1 MDNLTIL
8 PSGNARC
15 DSRALAAK
23 IIRVGTLLGLL
34 ALSVGTAAL
43 GPSRAGAATGAPTRV
58 VADLI
63 SETTS
68 IKPGTT
74 LWVALRLQPPAGWHT
89 YWSNPGDSGLAT
101 SIDWAL
107 PAGLVA
113 GHMAWPRPERLP
125 IGPLVIYGYD
135 GEAVLLTPIAVSAQF
150 VAGQPATLSAEAS
163 WVVCNET
170 CIPEQASLKLTLPVS
185 DAAAPINQSAK
196 ALFEKAR
203 AELPEISPW
212 PVTSW
217 QSDRTISVRL
227 AAAGL
232 DRTRISNALFFPS
245 DDGVIDAGASQ
256 SISVDAKG
264 LTVTASRPAQSK
276 SPLKRLSGVLE
287 FNSADG
293 AGDVRRAYA
302 VDVPITAAPSNAGS
316 TTSLDIAEALLLALL
331 GGLILNLMPC
341 VLPVLAIKAIGFAQ
355 QAAQNPSVARRHGL
369 SFTAGV
375 LFFFG
380 VLGGLIVAL
389 RAAGATIGWG
399 FQLQSPI
406 VVAATAYILFTVGLN
421 LSGVFELGTISIGGR
436 LADRNG
442 YTGSFFTGVLATL
455 VASPCTAPFM
465 GAALGLALA
474 QPWYVAALIFQA
486 VGLGMALPYLVLS
499 FAPRLMRLLPRPG
512 AWLAWF
518 KQALAFPMYGACI
531 WLVWVLAQQVGVD
544 SLAWTLIGLLLIGF
558 SAWLVGVGQKGL
570 VQTRLVT
577 LGLATATV
585 ITAVALLAMMPA
597 PNEGAVRQQTAGL
610 VWGRFSPAELDSVRA
625 AGNPVM
631 VDITA
636 AWCVSCLVNDATV
649 LSSSEFAQS
658 VKRNHLALLRGDW
671 TKSDPEIT
679 HYLESFNRAGV
690 PLYVLYPSINANS
703 EPTVLPQIL
712 TKEGVVAAI
721 ERLQSAAA
729 ENPKQGEKL

>member
-1 MDNLTIL
+1 
-8 PSGNARC
+8 
-15 DSRALAAK
+15 
-23 IIRVGTLLGLL
+23 
-34 ALSVGTAAL
+34 
-43 GPSRAGAATGAPTRV
+43 
-58 VADLI
+58 
-63 SETTS
+63 
-68 IKPGTT
+68 
-74 LWVALRLQPPAGWHT
+74 
-89 YWSNPGDSGLAT
+89 
-101 SIDWAL
+101 
-107 PAGLVA
+107 
-113 GHMAWPRPERLP
+113 
-125 IGPLVIYGYD
+125 LVIYGYD
-135 GEAVLLTPIAVSAQF
+135 GEAILLTPIAVSAQF

-185 DAAAPINQSAK
+185 DSAGPSNQSAK

-203 AELPEISPW
+203 AELPEVSPW
-212 PVTSW
+212 PVTAW
-217 QSDRTISVRL
+217 QSSRTISLRL
-227 AAAGL
+227 ATADL
-232 DRTRISNALFFPS
+232 DRTRTNDASFFPA

-264 LTVTASRPAQSK
+264 LMLTASRPGQSN
-276 SPLKRLSGVLE
+276 SPLKRLRGVLA
-287 FNSADG
+287 FNVADG

-302 VDVPITAAPSNAGS
+302 VDVPIMAEPSDAGS
-316 TTSLDIAEALLLALL
+316 TTSVDIAEALFLALL

-341 VLPVLAIKAIGFAQ
+341 VLPVLAIKAFALVQ
-355 QAAQNPSVARRHGL
+355 QAAQDPSVARRHGL

-380 VLGGLIVAL
+380 VLGGSVVAL

-406 VVAATAYILFTVGLN
+406 VVAATAYILFAVGLN
-421 LSGVFELGTISIGGR
+421 LSGVFEFGTISISGR

-442 YTGSFFTGVLATL
+442 YAGSFFTGVLATL

-465 GAALGLALA
+465 GAALGLALT
-474 QPWYVAALIFQA
+474 QPWYVAVLIFQA
-486 VGLGMALPYLVLS
+486 VGFGMALPYLVLG
-499 FAPRLMRLLPRPG
+499 FVPRLVRLLPRPG

-544 SLAWTLIGLLLIGF
+544 GLAWTLIGLLLIGF
-558 SAWLVGVGQKGL
+558 SSWLVGVGQTGP
-570 VQTRLVT
+570 VRTRLVT
-577 LGLATATV
+577 RGLATAAV
-585 ITAVALLAMMPA
+585 FTAMMMLAMMPA
-597 PNEGAVRQQTAGL
+597 PNAGAVRQQAAGL
-610 VWGRFSPAELDSVRA
+610 VWKKFSPAELDSVRA

-649 LSSSEFAQS
+649 LSSSEFAQL

-679 HYLESFNRAGV
+679 RYLESFNRAGV
-690 PLYVLYPSINANS
+690 PLYVLYPSISAS
-703 EPTVLPQIL
+703 REPTVLPQIL
-712 TKEGVVAAI
+712 TKEGVAAAI

-729 ENPKQGEKL
+729 EKSNPGENL

>member
-1 MDNLTIL
+1 MDNLAI
-8 PSGNARC
+8 PNV
-15 DSRALAAK
+15 
-23 IIRVGTLLGLL
+23 IRVGALLGLL
-34 ALSVGTAAL
+34 ALSVGATAL
-43 GPSRAGAATGAPTRV
+43 GPSRAVAAASAPTRV

-68 IKPGTT
+68 IRPGTT
-74 LWVALRLQPPAGWHT
+74 LWVALRLHPPAGWHT

-101 SIDWAL
+101 GIDWAL

-113 GHMAWPRPERLP
+113 GPMAWPRPERLP

-135 GEAVLLTPIAVSAQF
+135 GEAVLLTPIAVSAQL
-150 VAGQPATLSAEAS
+150 VAGQQVTLSAEAS

-185 DAAAPINQSAK
+185 DSAAPISQSAK

-217 QSDRTISVRL
+217 RGDRTISVRL
-227 AAAGL
+227 AGAGF
-232 DRTRISNALFFPS
+232 DRIRISNASFFPAE
-245 DDGVIDAGASQ
+245 DGVIDAGGSQ
-256 SISVDAKG
+256 SISVDAEG
-264 LTVTASRPAQSK
+264 LTVTATRPEPSNG
-276 SPLKRLSGVLE
+276 PLKRLRGVLE
-287 FNSADG
+287 FNTADG
-293 AGDVRRAYA
+293 ADGTGDVRRAYA
-302 VDVPITAAPSNAGS
+302 VDVAIAAAPSSAGS
-316 TTSLDIAEALLLALL
+316 TTSVDIAEALLLALL

-341 VLPVLAIKAIGFAQ
+341 VLPVLAIKAFGFAQ
-355 QAAQNPSVARRHGL
+355 QATQDAAVARRHGL

-380 VLGGLIVAL
+380 VLGGLMVAL

-442 YTGSFFTGVLATL
+442 YAGSFFTGVLATL

-474 QPWYVAALIFQA
+474 QPWYVALLIFQA

-499 FAPRLMRLLPRPG
+499 FVPRLMRLLPRPG
-512 AWLAWF
+512 AWLGWF

-544 SLAWTLIGLLLIGF
+544 GLAWTLFGLLLIGF
-558 SAWLVGVGQKGL
+558 SAWLVGVGQTGG
-570 VQTRLVT
+570 VRTRLVT
-577 LGLATATV
+577 GGLATATV
-585 ITAVALLAMMPA
+585 ITAIAMLAMVPA
-597 PNEGAVRQQTAGL
+597 PDEGAVRQKTAAL
-610 VWGRFSPAELDSVRA
+610 VWEKFSPAELDSVRA

-631 VDITA
+631 VDVTA

-649 LSSSEFAQS
+649 LRSSEFAQS

-671 TKSDPEIT
+671 TKGDREIT
-679 HYLESFNRAGV
+679 RYLESFKRAGV
-690 PLYVLYPSINANS
+690 PLYVLYPSINAGG
-703 EPTVLPQIL
+703 EPIVLPQIL

-721 ERLQSAAA
+721 ERLRPAAA
-729 ENPKQGEKL
+729 ENPQQGEKR

>member
-1 MDNLTIL
+1 MT
-8 PSGNARC
+8 
-15 DSRALAAK
+15 LAIVAVFAGVMFQ
-23 IIRVGTLLGLL
+23 IWRRRRVGTLLGLL
-34 ALSVGTAAL
+34 ALSVGAAAL
-43 GPSRAGAATGAPTRV
+43 GPSRAVAATSTPTRV
-58 VADLI
+58 AADLI
-63 SETTS
+63 SETVS
-68 IKPGTT
+68 IQPGAT

-113 GHMAWPRPERLP
+113 GPMAWPRPERLP

-135 GEAVLLTPIAVSAQF
+135 GEAVLLTPITVSAQF
-150 VAGQPATLSAEAS
+150 VAGQPVTLSAEAS

-185 DAAAPINQSAK
+185 DSAAPINQSAK

-217 QSDRTISVRL
+217 QSNRTISVRL

-232 DRTRISNALFFPS
+232 DRARIGNASFFPT

-264 LTVTASRPAQSK
+264 LTVTASRPGQSN
-276 SPLKRLSGVLE
+276 SLLKRLSGVLE
-287 FNSADG
+287 FNTGDG
-293 AGDVRRAYA
+293 ADDVRRAYA
-302 VDVPITAAPSNAGS
+302 VDVPITASPSNAGS
-316 TTSLDIAEALLLALL
+316 TTSVDIAEALLLALL

-341 VLPVLAIKAIGFAQ
+341 VLPVLAIKALGFAQ

-380 VLGGLIVAL
+380 VLGGLIMAL

-421 LSGVFELGTISIGGR
+421 LSGVFEFGTISIGGR
-436 LADRNG
+436 SADRNG
-442 YTGSFFTGVLATL
+442 YAGSFFTGVLATL

-499 FAPRLMRLLPRPG
+499 FVPRLVRLLPRPG

-558 SAWLVGVGQKGL
+558 SAWLVGVGQTGFAR
-570 VQTRLVT
+570 TRLVT
-577 LGLATATV
+577 RCLATATV
-585 ITAVALLAMMPA
+585 ITAITLLAMMPA

-610 VWGRFSPAELDSVRA
+610 VWGKFSPAELDSVRA

-679 HYLESFNRAGV
+679 RYLESFNRAGV
-690 PLYVLYPSINANS
+690 PLYVLYPSINAS
-703 EPTVLPQIL
+703 GEPTVLPQIL
-712 TKEGVVAAI
+712 TKDDVVAAI
-721 ERLQSAAA
+721 ERLPSAAA
-729 ENPKQGEKL
+729 ENPKQGKKL